1 MAPSDQ
7 STWAA
12 QAAGTVERV
21 VGTVRD
27 RTTGPVLKVVR
38 AIVFGFIAFILAVFA
53 IAILTIVTIRVL
65 GLIPGGIWV
74 AYTIA
79 GGLFFLAGL
88 FFWSRRSKAAS

>member
-38 AIVFGFIAFILAVFA
+38 AIVFGFIAFILAIVA
-53 IAILTIVTIRVL
+53 IAILTTVTVRVL

-74 AYTIA
+74 AYTIT
-79 GGLFFLAGL
+79 GGLFLLTGL
-88 FFWSRRSKAAS
+88 FFWSRRAKAAP